1 MRKWVIALLVG
12 LIVASGGMA
21 MFRIGMTAIID
32 HPALEAAREGIID
45 ELIRRG
51 LVLGTDFV
59 VEFQSAQGN
68 MNTAVAI
75 ANYFR
80 SYPFDVVV
88 ALSTPSAQTC
98 ANAIQDIPVVFTAV
112 TDPVDAELI
121 PALGKN
127 PGNVVGVSDMT
138 PVRTQFQLIRL
149 VVPKAR
155 KVGILV
161 NPGEANSLITVA
173 HAREACA
180 ELGLE
185 LLEIAGS
192 NTSEMIAAL
201 TALVGQVDAVYV
213 GTDNTAA
220 SCVESLHRIAQ
231 SNKVPLITGFFTQE
245 RANGVI
251 SYGFEYYNLGLDTG
265 TIVWDLLHGKPVS
278 ELESRL
284 MNANALL
291 LLIDLDTAQDI
302 GLQIPEALMARADYL
317 VVNGVQTR
325 VREK

>member
-1 MRKWVIALLVG
+1 MVLFELKHKKHKTRKWVIALLVG

-80 SYPFDVVV
+80 SNPFDVVV

-213 GTDNTAA
+213 G
-220 SCVESLHRIAQ
+220 
-231 SNKVPLITGFFTQE
+231 
-245 RANGVI
+245 
-251 SYGFEYYNLGLDTG
+251 NLGLDTG

-302 GLQIPEALMARADYL
+302 GLQIPDALMARADYL